1 MEAIRQ
7 FRVWNY
13 QMDRWT
19 DGFVHFALPK
29 NDMII
34 EKTNLDILGRVLV
47 MKNRNDFSGHDA
59 PQFKKWLQQIKSR
72 TVSVQSPEYKKWLT
86 VQN

>member
-13 QMDRWT
+13 QVDKWT
-19 DGFVHFALPK
+19 DGFVHFSLPK

-34 EKTNLDILGRVLV
+34 EKTNLDILGRVLI
-47 MKNRNDFSGHDA
+47 MKNRNEFSGHES
-59 PQFKKWLQQIKSR
+59 PQFKKWLKQIKIR
-72 TVSVQSPEYKKWLT
+72 NVSVQSPEYKKWVL
-86 VQN
+86 VQ